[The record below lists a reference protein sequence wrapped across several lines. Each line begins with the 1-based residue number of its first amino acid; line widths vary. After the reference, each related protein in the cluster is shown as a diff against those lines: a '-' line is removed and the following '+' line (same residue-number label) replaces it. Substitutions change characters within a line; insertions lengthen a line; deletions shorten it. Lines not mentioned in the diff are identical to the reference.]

1 MQSRTGESAIRDF
14 PSTRT
19 GLLEFKDWILEERCE
34 LVAMESTGVYWYAL
48 YATLEDHIEVILA
61 NPYLIKNIPGRKT
74 DTADAQWIAQL
85 ALNNLIKP
93 SRIFPRDRRALRD
106 LTRSR
111 ESLVD
116 NRTMLKNKVHR
127 VLESASIKLS
137 SVISDI
143 FGKSGRHIVNGLLA
157 GTDLDTIIAS
167 IPNERVRAKEP
178 ELRIAIQ
185 HALEPSQ
192 ILIIDQS
199 LSLIEQISGRVE
211 ELDAEITARMSAR
224 QDDLKIALSVPGI
237 GRVSAMTILAELGN

>member
-1 MQSRTGESAIRDF
+1 
-14 PSTRT
+14 
-19 GLLEFKDWILEERCE
+19 
-34 LVAMESTGVYWYAL
+34 
-48 YATLEDHIEVILA
+48 
-61 NPYLIKNIPGRKT
+61 
-74 DTADAQWIAQL
+74 
-85 ALNNLIKP
+85 
-93 SRIFPRDRRALRD
+93 
-106 LTRSR
+106 
-111 ESLVD
+111 
-116 NRTMLKNKVHR
+116 MLKNRVHR

-143 FGKSGRHIVNGLLA
+143 FGKSGRHIFNGLLA

-237 GRVSAMTILAELGN
+237 GRVSAMTILADLGN